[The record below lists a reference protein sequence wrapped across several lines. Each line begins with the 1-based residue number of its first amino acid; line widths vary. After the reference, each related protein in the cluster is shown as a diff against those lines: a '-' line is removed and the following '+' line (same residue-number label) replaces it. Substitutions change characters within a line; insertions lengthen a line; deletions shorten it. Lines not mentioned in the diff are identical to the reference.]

1 MTNKKKKTLYYLL
14 FILVCLKVVSLNF
27 AKIKEN
33 FMCLQYNNIVGEYES
48 ISHYSKIND
57 IKGEI
62 KAIYFGSKDCIHC
75 IDSIKNTKVILKDMK
90 KIYYFNVNFNNWKNQ
105 EELEKFKNAY
115 GFETIPHIIIFEGDS
130 IVQYDSKKI
139 KNHE

>member
-1 MTNKKKKTLYYLL
+1 
-14 FILVCLKVVSLNF
+14 
-27 AKIKEN
+27 
-33 FMCLQYNNIVGEYES
+33 MCLQYNNIVGEYES